1 MEWKHKCSLDW
12 LKERQKYLTAS
23 EIKKLLPVT
32 ATGRKRNV
40 TDLDRLKVLSGK
52 MVELTEEDTWS
63 YGAAARGHLLEPY
76 AIQSLNKM
84 LDLLP
89 LEMEKFY
96 WWDDEL
102 VHVPGRKIA
111 FSPDAMNV
119 PMVGDYEMSSA
130 IAEVKSYSAEK
141 HLALAYTPK
150 DKIEERWQIAT
161 AMALLPNIDHAYLV
175 LFNPKM
181 AMRKIFVIK
190 FERDELKDEIDMI
203 LGVEDDWIKFLDS
216 GIHTKK
222 STNGAFYSSTLAK
235 SEEEIVKE
243 ILDKQRLN
251 PV

>member
-1 MEWKHKCSLDW
+1 MEWKHKCDLDW
-12 LKERQKYLTAS
+12 LRERQKYLTAS
-23 EIKKLLPVT
+23 EIRKLLPVT

-76 AIQSLNKM
+76 AIDALNHHMVKIAS
-84 LDLLP
+84 D
-89 LEMEKFY
+89 EKFW
-96 WWDDEL
+96 WWDDKL
-102 VHVPGRKIA
+102 VSVPGRAIA

-119 PMVGDYEMSSA
+119 PMTDNYEAPSA

-150 DKIEERWQIAT
+150 EKIEERWQIAT
-161 AMALLPNIDHAYLV
+161 AMALLSNIDHACLV

-181 AMRKIFVIK
+181 RERSVFVLE
-190 FERDELKDEIDMI
+190 FNRWELEDEIGTI
-203 LGVEDDWIKFLDS
+203 LDVEMKWRGFLKS
-216 GIHTKK
+216 GIHTKM
-222 STNGAFYSSTLAK
+222 SPNHGLYSNTYASG
-235 SEEEIVKE
+235 EENIIKE
-243 ILDKQRLN
+243 ILDKQGLN